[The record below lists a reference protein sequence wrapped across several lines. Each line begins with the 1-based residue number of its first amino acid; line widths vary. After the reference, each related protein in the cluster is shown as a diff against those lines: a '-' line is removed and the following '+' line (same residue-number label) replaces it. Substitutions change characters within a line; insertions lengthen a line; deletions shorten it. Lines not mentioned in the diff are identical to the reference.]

1 MSLSVGTIAPD
12 FTLVDNTLTS
22 HTLSTYKGQ
31 NIVLAFFPASFTGV
45 CEKELCTFRDNISKL
60 SSAHAKV
67 FGISVDLPFSAQAF
81 AQKNDL
87 NFPILADFNRIA
99 TNAYDVL
106 FKDLANIPGMDVSA
120 RAVYLINK
128 DGIITYVEV
137 TANPGVEP
145 DYEALIA
152 ATEAA

>member
-1 MSLSVGTIAPD
+1 M
-12 FTLVDNTLTS
+12 
-22 HTLSTYKGQ
+22 
-31 NIVLAFFPASFTGV
+31 
-45 CEKELCTFRDNISKL
+45 E
-60 SSAHAKV
+60 
-67 FGISVDLPFSAQAF
+67 
-81 AQKNDL
+81 
-87 NFPILADFNRIA
+87 
-99 TNAYDVL
+99 
-106 FKDLANIPGMDVSA
+106 VSA

>member
-1 MSLSVGTIAPD
+1 M
-12 FTLVDNTLTS
+12 
-22 HTLSTYKGQ
+22 
-31 NIVLAFFPASFTGV
+31 
-45 CEKELCTFRDNISKL
+45 
-60 SSAHAKV
+60 
-67 FGISVDLPFSAQAF
+67 
-81 AQKNDL
+81 

-106 FKDLANIPGMDVSA
+106 FKNLANIPGMDVSA